1 MISPNRT
8 LISPVLGAES
18 PSLVVYSHQGDV
30 PGNTGNIYVIPKSK
44 SAIVILSNG
53 TGLGDATDWIAQ
65 DIIQTISGLHP
76 EVDFVTVAEQAKK
89 LYLSHYTKDFKDP
102 LERHRG
108 SKKENVPPPRLT
120 DFVGTY
126 VMGNLDVAFV
136 EVSLDESSDP
146 DSLQMKVNGFD
157 DHHYCCSTMKTDV
170 FSYLPDTF
178 DNCLKRGLDR
188 TLCPHSCS
196 FSSATPS

>member
-1 MISPNRT
+1 
-8 LISPVLGAES
+8 
-18 PSLVVYSHQGDV
+18 
-30 PGNTGNIYVIPKSK
+30 
-44 SAIVILSNG
+44 
-53 TGLGDATDWIAQ
+53 
-65 DIIQTISGLHP
+65 
-76 EVDFVTVAEQAKK
+76 VDFVTVAEQAKK

-157 DHHYCCSTMKTDV
+157 DQSLLLQYYEDDV
-170 FSYLPDTF
+170 LSYLPDTF
-178 DNCLKRGLDR
+178 DDCLKRGLDR

-196 FSSATPS
+196 FLSATPSKEW